1 MIQGSCVSFFGRDL
15 ACRIDVLLLTLLAGL
30 VFSQSAFAG
39 AITVAS
45 PVNGTDVSS
54 PVWVRAHNVG
64 CNGQTPTVFGYSV
77 DSSSTLVNGVTKYDI
92 DTKASIPA
100 GTHTIHYKSW
110 VGSGVCPV
118 LSTTFTVAGSSSGS
132 TSASSSSSSGS
143 STSSGVTI
151 TSPLNGASGLTSPI
165 WVRAHTAGCNGKA
178 STSFGYSFDNSST
191 FHAGKTNTDID
202 ATGVSVD
209 TGTHTIHFKTWV
221 SGGACPMVNST
232 FSVGGSSSSGGTSVA
247 SSMPSSAVSYGRLDG
262 KGGWAAEHDGGTP
275 GSSKGSMVYPATTP
289 SYDKAREFYMTY
301 SNRGGERWHI
311 SFGNDPNATHFAL
324 DLYVYLVNP
333 SQVAN
338 LELDLNQVDSSGR
351 TIVYGTQCSSYSKT
365 WEYVYVSSG
374 SSHWKPSN
382 ISCNPLTWSA
392 KTWHHIQIGYHRT
405 STGTVV
411 HDWVDLDGKHST
423 FSGASGGAA
432 LSLGWQKGSLVTNY
446 QIDGAYKSSGS
457 VTSYVHNMAFYHW

>member
-1 MIQGSCVSFFGRDL
+1 M
-15 ACRIDVLLLTLLAGL
+15 
-30 VFSQSAFAG
+30 FSQSAFAG
-39 AITVAS
+39 AITVAA
-45 PVNGTDVSS
+45 PVNGSNVSS

-77 DSSSTLVNGVTKYDI
+77 DNGSTLVNGVTKYDI
-92 DTKASIPA
+92 DTKASISA

-118 LSTTFTVAGSSSGS
+118 VSTTFTVAGSSTGS
-132 TSASSSSSSGS
+132 TSTSSSGS
-143 STSSGVTI
+143 STSSAVTI

-165 WVRAHTAGCNGKA
+165 WVRTHTSGCNGKA
-178 STSFGYSFDNSST
+178 STSFGYSFDSNST
-191 FHAGKTNTDID
+191 FYAGKSTTDID
-202 ATGVSVD
+202 ATGVSVG
-209 TGTHTIHFKTWV
+209 TGSHTIHFKTWV
-221 SGGACPMVNST
+221 SGAICPVVNST
-232 FSVGGSSSSGGTSVA
+232 FNVGASSSSGGTSGG
-247 SSMPSSAVSYGRLDG
+247 SSLPSSAVSYGLLDG
-262 KGGWAAEHDGGTP
+262 KSGWAAEHDGGTP

-301 SNRGGERWHI
+301 TNRGGERWHI

-338 LELDLNQVDSSGR
+338 LELDLNQVDSNGH

-374 SSHWKPSN
+374 SPHWKPSN
-382 ISCNPLTWSA
+382 IPCNPLTWTA

-405 STGTVV
+405 TSGTVV

-423 FSGASGGAA
+423 FSGASGYGA
-432 LSLGWQKGSLVTNY
+432 LSLGWAKGSLVTNY
-446 QIDGAYKSSGS
+446 QIDGEYKTSGS
-457 VTSYVHNMAFYHW
+457 VTSYVHNMTYYHW